1 MMLKKILLFLILSFS
16 AFALKIDDVDMNKT
30 VKVGE
35 RASKTFKLSNSKKYP
50 LRYRLSIENNV
61 KGVKVIP
68 STLLIPAFSE
78 KSFKVSVEG
87 INKGEKV
94 YFLVLDEEPINLQT
108 EGSSAKIKMKY
119 RIEQKYMVE

>member
-35 RASKTFKLSNSKKYP
+35 RASKTFKLSNDKKYP

>member
-35 RASKTFKLSNSKKYP
+35 RASKTFKLSNDKKYP

-119 RIEQKYMVE
+119 RIEQKYTVE